1 MLAVGVVEIFNRLGF
16 LLCCR
21 LLKGIFSWCK
31 EGTLF
36 WGGWTC
42 TLPFFT
48 HCYLT
53 LRENVM
59 KVKPD
64 YWINGISCG
73 NCLKRDCCHVRM
85 SALTSALGCSY
96 ASGTPPFTQLY
107 YVCAFFSF
115 SLQLKSF
122 ALSICHPYPCLNLLQ
137 KTRVSMYT
145 AILFFSLCILYLFP
159 LCVFNFVSWNLKTL
173 GAWGSPST
181 SGCSE
186 HNKMEI
192 LLICGSSLCPSIMI
206 LKDLWSHSCVCSC
219 VFK

>member
-1 MLAVGVVEIFNRLGF
+1 M
-16 LLCCR
+16 
-21 LLKGIFSWCK
+21 
-31 EGTLF
+31 
-36 WGGWTC
+36 
-42 TLPFFT
+42 LPFFT

-107 YVCAFFSF
+107 YVCAFFFF

-145 AILFFSLCILYLFP
+145 AILFFSLCICFQCAVPKLARMPFLQHYFLM
-159 LCVFNFVSWNLKTL
+159 
-173 GAWGSPST
+173 GS
-181 SGCSE
+181 
-186 HNKMEI
+186 N
-192 LLICGSSLCPSIMI
+192 PSISNI
-206 LKDLWSHSCVCSC
+206 TIYL
-219 VFK
+219 